1 MTKNQALNILAA
13 HRREIRR
20 FGAKSISLFGS
31 IARGE
36 GAETSD
42 VDLLVE
48 FDRPVG
54 LLAFC
59 RLRLYLEDI
68 LGCRVDLVTP
78 DALKDQFRER
88 ILQEAVRAA

>member
-48 FDRPVG
+48 F
-54 LLAFC
+54 C